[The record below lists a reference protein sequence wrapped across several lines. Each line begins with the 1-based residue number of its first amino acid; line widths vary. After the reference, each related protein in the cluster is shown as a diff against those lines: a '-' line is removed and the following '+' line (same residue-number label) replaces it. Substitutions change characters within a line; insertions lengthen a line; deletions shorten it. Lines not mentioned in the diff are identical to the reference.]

1 MAVTAPEFSRPIDV
15 ARLSAGEAVYDIEAT
30 EGERTALAARFGL
43 VSLERLTAHVV
54 LRRVGGG
61 MVRLT
66 ASLSADP
73 VQTDVVTLDP
83 LPAHI
88 EDDFALLFGDA
99 DDDDAALDP
108 DAEPV
113 EPLQNGRIDLGEAV
127 AQQLSLALDP
137 YPRAPGSAI

>member
-1 MAVTAPEFSRPIDV
+1 
-15 ARLSAGEAVYDIEAT
+15 
-30 EGERTALAARFGL
+30 
-43 VSLERLTAHVV
+43 LTAHVV

>member
-15 ARLSAGEAVYDIEAT
+15 ARLGAGEAVYDIEAT